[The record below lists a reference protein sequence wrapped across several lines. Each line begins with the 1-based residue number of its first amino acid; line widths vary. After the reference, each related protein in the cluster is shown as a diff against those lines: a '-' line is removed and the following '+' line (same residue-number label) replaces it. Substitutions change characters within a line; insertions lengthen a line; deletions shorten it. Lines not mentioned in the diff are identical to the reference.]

1 MNKKSLDPAGHLTL
15 AVSDLVKSK
24 KFYINYTIKNDTPL
38 KTVVNS

>member
-24 KFYINYTIKNDTPL
+24 KFYKNL
-38 KTVVNS
+38 FEQQC